1 MAATWLASNRQQQQ
15 QQQQHLRQQQQQQ
28 KGPSLP
34 FARTGV
40 PPIVFLDVDGVLHPT
55 HGETFFDSIC
65 MQYLRAIIECTGAVI
80 VLSSAWQVTQSGRQE
95 VDEALQRW
103 GIPPCVARTTSSS
116 NVGGGEERR
125 AREIMT
131 WVKQHSQAVASGFV
145 VLDDLDLDSVAAP
158 PSWEP
163 VIPRGHFVRI
173 NDSTGLTKA
182 DAGRAIGVLGGRNP
196 LVPPLPPPQPNA
208 HKPVLRS
215 ESVAQDKDKALNHEV
230 WRSDARYGGGNSN

>member
-95 VDEALQRW
+95 VDEALNGGASSLSCTHDLLIQCGR
-103 GIPPCVARTTSSS
+103 GRGAAR
-116 NVGGGEERR
+116 
-125 AREIMT
+125 A
-131 WVKQHSQAVASGFV
+131 
-145 VLDDLDLDSVAAP
+145 
-158 PSWEP
+158 
-163 VIPRGHFVRI
+163 
-173 NDSTGLTKA
+173 
-182 DAGRAIGVLGGRNP
+182 
-196 LVPPLPPPQPNA
+196 
-208 HKPVLRS
+208 
-215 ESVAQDKDKALNHEV
+215 
-230 WRSDARYGGGNSN
+230 